1 MRYAKGIV
9 LSDELQVVSQANAG
23 ESICFAP
30 SLFERFS
37 WLYAFWRE
45 HLFHDHTTT
54 IIESFW
60 RGEPPA
66 GTKLLEVGCGPG
78 FYACRFAARFN
89 QIDVTGLDNSERLLE
104 HAKLRACS
112 RLLSN
117 CQFVRGNFLSL
128 RQFAGTF
135 DNVIASRIFMVASP
149 RELALAEI
157 YAALKPGGKCFIAEP
172 RSPLRGNIPLSILW
186 LLAKSIHLWTSHV
199 TDYCEPDRAAVL
211 NKADFDSLISSQPW
225 RKVRRWQDANYH
237 YAVCERPVCAIQ

>member
-1 MRYAKGIV
+1 M
-9 LSDELQVVSQANAG
+9 QTVSRASAG
-23 ESICFAP
+23 QNRGLEP
-30 SLFERFS
+30 SLFDRFYWMYAIWRERF
-37 WLYAFWRE
+37 FR
-45 HLFHDHTTT
+45 DHTRT

-117 CQFVRGNFLSL
+117 CQFVLGNFLSL
-128 RQFAGTF
+128 QQFAGTF
-135 DNVIASRIFMVASP
+135 DNVIASRIFMVASS

-157 YAALKPGGKCFIAEP
+157 YGALRPGGRCFIAEP
-172 RSPLRGNIPLSILW
+172 RSPLRANIPLSILW
-186 LLAKSIHLWTSHV
+186 LLAKSIHLWTNEA
-199 TDYCEPDRAAVL
+199 TDYCEPGRAAVL
-211 NKADFDSLISSQPW
+211 SKIEFDSLISSQTW
-225 RKVRRWQDANYH
+225 RKVRRWQDTYYH
-237 YAVCERPVCAIQ
+237 YAVCERPVCAI